1 MLNEDCPKITGD
13 SLFDP
18 QTLYQENIDQEKS
31 RRRITEQPFFGTNNL
46 PEAPA
51 VSLFIEDL
59 SNFSDMCRRIA
70 IWTGTEKQLHHI

>member
-1 MLNEDCPKITGD
+1 MKIVRRFLEIVSLN
-13 SLFDP
+13 P

-31 RRRITEQPFFGTNNL
+31 GKRITEQPLFGTNNL

-59 SNFSDMCRRIA
+59 SNFSEMCRRIA
-70 IWTGTEKQLHHI
+70 TWTGTEK